1 MATHAAVQEARDQAA
16 GDPSIVVEGLRKSFG
31 KNVAVDGLSFTVHP
45 GEIFGLLGPNGA
57 GKSTTL
63 SIMAGLIRPDSG
75 DVKIGGYSVIR
86 ETQRAQRLMG
96 VVPQGLAVYEEL
108 TAAQNLDYFAKLRG
122 IEKKRRRQE
131 IEESLE
137 LVGLNGVAHRKV
149 AQYSGGMK
157 RRLNVGI
164 GLLGRPQALL
174 LDEPTVGIDPQSRRH
189 ILDSVRRLAES
200 GMAVVYTTH
209 YMEEV
214 EYLCSRLAII
224 DRGRVIAHGPID
236 EVRALAGDAVVLRL
250 PFPRGVLDEAAKV
263 ESLQNT
269 LPMPVEA
276 TSGEL
281 RIVLP
286 QGSRQAPAVIE
297 ELQRHG
303 VPLDGMRLE
312 SPNLETVFLSLTGK
326 ALRDGKAAEEGATA

>member
-75 DVKIGGYSVIR
+75 DVKIGGHSVIR

-108 TAAQNLDYFAKLRG
+108 TAAKNLDYFAKLRG

-131 IEESLE
+131 IEEILE
-137 LVGLNGVAHRKV
+137 LVGLSGVAHRKV

-164 GLLGRPQALL
+164 GLLGRPRVLL

-269 LPMPVEA
+269 LPMPVEV

-326 ALRDGKAAEEGATA
+326 ALRDGKAAEEGAMA